1 MNPGKL
7 YFIPQLFKPPTKE
20 YSAVSQND
28 PFVAHEV
35 LQEYCSLFASD
46 GSGVPSYISRDPD
59 ISSIIDFPAES
70 WDKIAKVQMQREKI
84 ETKAE
89 DKEATTAPKQQEVD
103 HLKRTL
109 DQTVDR
115 IFNKHGFFVKKPCP
129 VMIPYKSTLNHAEH
143 KAYLRAF
150 VKFKIRAP
158 TTAADASEYG
168 QYLRLQHR
176 VYEEQNCFMQF
187 SHQVSRLQLPA
198 YNLVPDVIKNYVNDY
213 VQHRCKRSSN
223 YKTLY
228 VHEQQVPIC
237 PQDPTKRF
245 HSLSLTHIGHLLSLV
260 RRIFSQLSHIL
271 ENKFYVK
278 FELSLAT

>member
-115 IFNKHGFFVKKPCP
+115 IFNKHGFFCQEAMSCYDP
-129 VMIPYKSTLNHAEH
+129 VQVYSEPR
-143 KAYLRAF
+143 RAQGLPPS
-150 VKFKIRAP
+150 I
-158 TTAADASEYG
+158 
-168 QYLRLQHR
+168 
-176 VYEEQNCFMQF
+176 C
-187 SHQVSRLQLPA
+187 QV
-198 YNLVPDVIKNYVNDY
+198 
-213 VQHRCKRSSN
+213 
-223 YKTLY
+223 
-228 VHEQQVPIC
+228 
-237 PQDPTKRF
+237 QDPSAHNRC
-245 HSLSLTHIGHLLSLV
+245 
-260 RRIFSQLSHIL
+260 
-271 ENKFYVK
+271 
-278 FELSLAT
+278 